1 MIGAAG
7 LVTLLVGAMALQSQT
22 PPANQGSKN
31 GPVTLDGCVAASR
44 TAKNAFTLDDDGRT
58 YVLKGVDV
66 RDFVGKH
73 VEVIG
78 ALPRRFTIVGGLYPS
93 ANVAAQAGAI
103 DPSTAAIAAQS
114 GPTSQSARPTIEFN
128 VKSVRLLSGTCETAK

>member
-1 MIGAAG
+1 MIAAAG
-7 LVTLLVGAMALQSQT
+7 LVTLLIGALAPQAQT

-31 GPVTLDGCVAASR
+31 GPVTIDGCVAASP
-44 TAKNAFTLDDDGRT
+44 TARNAFTLDDDGRT
-58 YVLKGVDV
+58 YVLKGVNV

-93 ANVAAQAGAI
+93 ANVAGQAGAI
-103 DPSTAAIAAQS
+103 DPGKAAIAAQS
-114 GPTSQSARPTIEFN
+114 GPTSQSAKPTIEFT